1 MLMTESLEWS
11 IEGQIHYPLINEVAV
26 SRDGSKI
33 VYTVREPLLTEE
45 KSQFIHHLYL
55 ADVESG
61 EKRQL
66 TFGEGSET
74 QPKWSPCGDY
84 IAFVSTRKE
93 KSNLYAMRA
102 DGGEAWALTDNE
114 KYGITTIG
122 WAPDGESIAFLMP
135 EPPTEEKEKKTKAKD
150 DAYLWH
156 EEYDYQHLYRI
167 PFSVGPRELPEVKQ
181 ITKGEF
187 QVVDFDWLPDGE
199 RIALKHQPSP
209 LAEEWPNS
217 RLALVQSDP
226 EEPVKA
232 DGLRDLGLLAIWA
245 LGLKVSPD
253 GKWVACVTGDRPV
266 AWVFSSRI
274 SLYPTDG
281 GEDRPL
287 FRTPDS
293 QSYLVGWS
301 PDGENVYC
309 YESESVTSQ
318 LWELPASGGEGR
330 KMTRTEFR
338 RKAYDVGSSGLIAYA
353 AEDFDMMNSV
363 FVLDPEEGT
372 ERMVALPDLPE
383 TWPDA
388 EIPRAEVI
396 AWKSVDGLEIEGV
409 VYYPLGYE
417 EGKRYPLLVEVH
429 GGPADVWGRTFVADP
444 EYGNTTEL
452 CQGGFAMLRANP
464 RGSSGYGKEFRFANY
479 DDWGGGD
486 YEDIM
491 AGVDHLIEEG
501 LADPERMGI
510 LGWSYGGFMTSWVI
524 TQSDRFRAA
533 CVGAGITN
541 LMSFNGTSDI
551 QSFIP
556 DYFHGEFWDD
566 LEPYRSH
573 SAMFQVGGVRTPT
586 LIQHGEK
593 DARVPVSQGQEL
605 FNALRRQGVPTQMV
619 IYPRQPH
626 SIGEPRLQM
635 DCSKRVVQWFERWIL
650 EKDTS

>member
-1 MLMTESLEWS
+1 MLMTESREWS
-11 IEGQIHYPLINEVAV
+11 IEGQIHYPLINEVAI
-26 SRDGSKI
+26 SPDGGR
-33 VYTVREPLLTEE
+33 VVFTVREPLLTEE

-74 QPKWSPCGDY
+74 QPRWSPCGGH

-122 WAPDGESIAFLMP
+122 WAPNGESIAFLMP
-135 EPPTEEKEKKTKAKD
+135 EPPTEEKEKKAKAKD

-156 EEYDYQHLYRI
+156 DEYDYQHLYRV

-226 EEPVKA
+226 EESVEG
-232 DGLRDLGLLAIWA
+232 DRLRDLGLLASWG
-245 LGLKVSPD
+245 LGLKVSPN

-266 AWVFSSRI
+266 ARASSSRI
-274 SLYPTDG
+274 TLYPTDV

-293 QSYLVGWS
+293 LSYLVGWS
-301 PDGENVYC
+301 PDGGSVYS

-330 KMTRTEFR
+330 KLTRTEFR

-353 AEDFDMMNSV
+353 AEDFDMMNTV

-383 TWPDA
+383 EWPDA

-409 VYYPLGYE
+409 VYYPLGRE
-417 EGKRYPLLVEVH
+417 EGKRYPLVVEVH
-429 GGPADVWGRTFVADP
+429 GGPADVWGRTFAADP
-444 EYGNTTEL
+444 EYGNTAEL
-452 CQGGFAMLRANP
+452 CQKGFTMLRANP
-464 RGSSGYGKEFRFANY
+464 RGSRGYGKEFRFANY

-524 TQSDRFRAA
+524 TQTDRFRAA
-533 CVGAGITN
+533 CVGAGVTN

-551 QSFIP
+551 PSLIP

-566 LEPYRSH
+566 LEPYGSH
-573 SAMFQVGGVRTPT
+573 SPMFQVKGVRTPT

-593 DARVPVSQGQEL
+593 DTGVPVSQGQEL

-650 EKDTS
+650 DRDTT